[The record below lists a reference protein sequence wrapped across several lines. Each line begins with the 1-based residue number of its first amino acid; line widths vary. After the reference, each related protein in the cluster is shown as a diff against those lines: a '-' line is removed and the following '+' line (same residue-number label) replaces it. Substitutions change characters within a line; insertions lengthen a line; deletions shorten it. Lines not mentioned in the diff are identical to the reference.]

1 MLHLNL
7 TYNDS
12 QSVVATPRD
21 RLTCCEEVIWVF
33 QITSPL
39 TGNGVRFLPPMDS
52 PGDSRWDTFNI
63 ILVEDV
69 GDSDPIQG
77 IIHVTTAG
85 TWDYLIFAVDPLA
98 PDPFADSAI
107 LQECETG
114 LLKISVAPA
123 DVPAYSTN
131 QITPVYPTL

>member
-21 RLTCCEEVIWVF
+21 RLTCCEDAIWVF
-33 QITSPL
+33 QITSPV
-39 TGNGVRFLPPMDS
+39 TGNVVRFLPPMDT
-52 PGDSRWDTFNI
+52 PADARWDRFNI

-69 GDSDPIQG
+69 GNIDLLQG
-77 IIHVTTAG
+77 IIHVTTPG
-85 TWDYLIFAVDPLA
+85 TWDYVIFAVDPLA

-123 DVPAYSTN
+123 DVPAYSTDL
-131 QITPVYPTL
+131 ITPTYPSL